1 MDIIIIIHA
10 FDRAA
15 TSAQAHARTLAL
27 SLSVSAYLS
36 LFGLL
41 TCLRA
46 CKACASYEHGG
57 GAAAAACSARKS
69 SFPLQY

>member
-1 MDIIIIIHA
+1 MHLIEQQQVRKRTHA
-10 FDRAA
+10 P
-15 TSAQAHARTLAL
+15 SL

-57 GAAAAACSARKS
+57 GAAAACSARKS